1 MRALITGCSGFV
13 GRHMTER
20 LDLMGWD
27 TAGLDIAHGFD
38 ALDYYRTG
46 STRYDLVVHAAAS
59 SPHRAAIDG
68 EPQHFARNL
77 RLDSSM
83 FEWAVRTGQGRV
95 LYLSSSAAYPIRY
108 QLRPGLLEPL
118 YEEMVD
124 LDDAEEPDAVY
135 GWAKLT
141 GERLAAEARKAG
153 LPVTVVRP
161 FSGYGEDQSTDFPFR
176 AILDRVI
183 RREDPLTVWGTGTQ
197 VRDWIHIDDV
207 VSGMLAVAESGTT
220 EPVNLCTGVGTTM
233 SELAQLAAQVA
244 GYSPTIETLPDKP
257 AGVDYRIGD
266 PTRFHGI
273 YTPKVTLEQGVIRA
287 LRV

>member
-1 MRALITGCSGFV
+1 VRALVTGCSGFV
-13 GRHMTER
+13 GRHVMER

-27 TAGLDIAHGFD
+27 TAGLDIADGFD
-38 ALDYYRTG
+38 ALAYFRQGT
-46 STRYDLVVHAAAS
+46 SQYDLIVHAAAS
-59 SPHRAAIDG
+59 APHRVAIDSQ
-68 EPQHFARNL
+68 PQHFARNL
-77 RLDSSM
+77 QLDSAM

-124 LDDAEEPDAVY
+124 LDDADEPDAVY